1 MEETAIIKLAAIL
14 IAGVAAQWLAWI
26 TRLPSILY
34 LLTVGIVLGPVLG
47 FIDPDQLFGNLL
59 LPAVS
64 LAVALILYEGGLT
77 LRISELPRVGRV
89 VGGLVI
95 VGALITWMIA
105 AIAAHFIFDIS
116 RELSALLG
124 AILVVTGPTVIGP
137 MLHIIRPSG
146 NVGAILKWEGIVI
159 DPVGA
164 LLAVLVFEA
173 IRLTDVQHA
182 TAQIAQGVAMT
193 IFAGGGLG
201 VLAAIVLTFLLRRHL
216 VPEFLD
222 NPISLMLV
230 IGVFILS
237 NEIQEESG
245 LFAATVMGIALAN
258 QKKADIEDIVAFKE
272 NLRVLLIS
280 TLFITLA
287 ARLDLQ
293 VLVRFAVPSLI
304 FLVVLVVIARPLA
317 VLASTSGSK
326 LTLRERAFIA
336 ALAPRG
342 IVAAAVASVFALKME
357 HHGSEES
364 GLLVPVTFSIIIG
377 TVVVY
382 GLLSPLAAKL
392 LGVADANPQGILFI
406 GAHRWARELAE
417 VLTAKGVRVAMVD
430 TNRSNCAAARLA
442 GIVAY
447 TGSAL
452 ADRASDRWN
461 LSGVGRLFAVTP
473 NDWINILL
481 TERFRALFGRQN
493 CYQLTAPEDTSA
505 KSDTH
510 HHLRGRQLFG
520 DNIDFPHIERQIAR
534 GAVFKA
540 TTITKEFDVAQF
552 QQIYGDSARV
562 LFAIDPN
569 KRIRVATVDA
579 PLNPSSG
586 DTIISLVHE
595 PKEPRPKHIDHKT
608 AES

>member
-1 MEETAIIKLAAIL
+1 MEETAILKLAAIL
-14 IAGVAAQWLAWI
+14 IAGVVAQWLAWI

-47 FIDPDQLFGNLL
+47 FIDPDQLFGHLL

-95 VGALITWMIA
+95 VGAIVTWVTS
-105 AIAAHFIFDIS
+105 AIAAHLIFNIS

-137 MLHIIRPSG
+137 LLRIIRPSG

-173 IRLTDVQHA
+173 ILIADVQHA
-182 TAQIAQGVAMT
+182 TAQIAQGITVT
-193 IFAGGGLG
+193 IFVGGGLA
-201 VLAAIVLTFLLRRHL
+201 VLAAIGLTFLLRRHL
-216 VPEFLD
+216 VPEFLI

-245 LFAATVMGIALAN
+245 LFAATVMGMALAN

-293 VLVRFAVPSLI
+293 ILVDIAIPSLI
-304 FLVVLVVIARPLA
+304 FLAVLILIARPIA
-317 VLASTSGSK
+317 VLASTSGST

-336 ALAPRG
+336 SVAPRG
-342 IVAAAVASVFALKME
+342 IVAAAVASVFALKLE
-357 HHGSEES
+357 QQGSQES

-377 TVVVY
+377 TVMVY
-382 GLLSPLAAKL
+382 GLLSPLAARL

-406 GAHRWARELAE
+406 GAHRWARQLAE
-417 VLTAKGVRVAMVD
+417 VLTAKGIRVAMVD
-430 TNRSNCAAARLA
+430 TNRGNCAAARLA
-442 GIVAY
+442 GIVTY
-447 TGSAL
+447 NGSAL

-461 LSGVGRLFAVTP
+461 LSGIGRLFAVTP

-481 TERFRALFGRQN
+481 TERFRGLFGRQN
-493 CYQLTAPEDTSA
+493 CYQLAAPQDTSA

-520 DNIDFPHIERQIAR
+520 NNIDFPYIERQIAR
-534 GAVFKA
+534 GAIFKA
-540 TTITKEFDVAQF
+540 TMITEEFSVASF
-552 QQIYGDSARV
+552 QQVYGESARV

-569 KRIRVATVDA
+569 KRIRIATVNA
-579 PLNPSSG
+579 PLKPSPG
-586 DTIISLVHE
+586 ETIISLVHE
-595 PKEPRPKHIDHKT
+595 PKEPTPKPADHKT
-608 AES
+608 DES